1 MSAAAVLAASLTAA
15 AVLLLVDGPDVRLG
29 SVVRPPTARPERLPV
44 VGRVIAGRPG
54 AVPWRR
60 RCWLSVG
67 AATALCLVLSGGA
80 LSLGLWTWTAWPVI
94 VAAGALGLG
103 WLEPMAV
110 RRRQQQ
116 LVLEVPQAL
125 ELMAACLA
133 VGTPP
138 RLACAAVA
146 DAFSGPVGDDLRPV
160 LRAVELGVPDAEAW
174 AALAGHPQLG
184 PAAVDLA
191 RSVESGTQMV
201 EALRSH
207 ARAARERRRAA
218 LEQVARSVG
227 VRSVLPLM
235 TCFIPAFLLLG
246 VVPTVVSA
254 VVQAFP

>member
-1 MSAAAVLAASLTAA
+1 MTGHTLLAAGLAA
-15 AVLLLVDGPDVRLG
+15 LAVLLAVRDPAARLRTLL
-29 SVVRPPTARPERLPV
+29 RPPVPRGERRAL
-44 VGRVIAGRPG
+44 GRLLAGRPG
-54 AVPWRR
+54 APPLRR
-60 RCWLSVG
+60 RTWLSL
-67 AATALCLVLSGGA
+67 A
-80 LSLGLWTWTAWPVI
+80 
-94 VAAGALGLG
+94 AAGALCFALSAGVVHLGSWLWAAWPVLSVGGVLALG
-103 WLEPMAV
+103 WLEPLAV

-116 LVLEVPQAL
+116 LVLEIPQAL

-138 RLACAAVA
+138 RAACAAVVG
-146 DAFSGPVGDDLRPV
+146 AFAGPVGEDLQPV
-160 LRAVELGVPDAEAW
+160 LRAVELGVPDSEAW

-207 ARAARERRRAA
+207 ARVAREHRRSA
-218 LEQVARSVG
+218 LQLLARSVG

-235 TCFIPAFLLLG
+235 LCFIPAFLLLG

>member
-1 MSAAAVLAASLTAA
+1 MTTTAVLAAGLAGIS
-15 AVLLLVDGPDVRLG
+15 VLLLVGAPAARLG
-29 SVVRPPTARPERLPV
+29 DVVRPPTTGP
-44 VGRVIAGRPG
+44 GRSSRVAAAFLGRPG
-54 AVPWRR
+54 ALALRQRV
-60 RCWLSVG
+60 WLSLG
-67 AATALCLVLSGGA
+67 AAAALCFVLSGGVLQLGPA
-80 LSLGLWTWTAWPVI
+80 LWLAWPVLG
-94 VAAGALGLG
+94 VGGVLGLG
-103 WLEPMAV
+103 QLEPLTA
-110 RRRQQQ
+110 RRRDQQ

-138 RLACAAVA
+138 RRACAAVA
-146 DAFSGPVGDDLRPV
+146 SAFEGPVGADLQPV

-174 AALAGHPQLG
+174 AGLADHPQLG
-184 PAAVDLA
+184 GAAVDLA

-201 EALRSH
+201 EALRTH

-218 LEQVARSVG
+218 LEQAARSVG